1 MAVKKDYSSHYNPC
15 PMHHGLGLFQTLDS
29 RLRHL
34 NMRRPI
40 EIKHGARRGIAK
52 LLVEM
57 LLINLSLNADG
68 LQRKVSVQVRFDVV
82 DQLPTQSRPPT
93 LWNRQD
99 PAKCDVVILLE
110 DPRVGDQLVSVI
122 PQHVVGHGINIINF
136 LIDPVLR
143 DNERANTFICNL
155 I

>member
-1 MAVKKDYSSHYNPC
+1 
-15 PMHHGLGLFQTLDS
+15 
-29 RLRHL
+29 
-34 NMRRPI
+34 MRGPI
-40 EIKHGARRGIAK
+40 KIKYGTRRGVAK

-57 LLINLSLNADG
+57 LLINLSLNADR

-82 DQLPTQSRPPT
+82 DQLSTQSRPPT

-99 PAKCDVVILLE
+99 PAKRDVVILLE

>member
-1 MAVKKDYSSHYNPC
+1 MVVKKDYSFHYNPC
-15 PMHHGLGLFQTLDS
+15 PIHRGLGLFRTLDS

-40 EIKHGARRGIAK
+40 EIKHGTRRGIAK
-52 LLVEM
+52 LLVEV
-57 LLINLSLNADG
+57 LFINLGLNADG

-99 PAKCDVVILLE
+99 PAKRDVVILFKG
-110 DPRVGDQLVSVI
+110 PRVGNQLVPVI
-122 PQHVVGHGINIINF
+122 PQHVVGHGVNVINF

-143 DNERANTFICNL
+143 DNERPNTFICK
-155 I
+155 II